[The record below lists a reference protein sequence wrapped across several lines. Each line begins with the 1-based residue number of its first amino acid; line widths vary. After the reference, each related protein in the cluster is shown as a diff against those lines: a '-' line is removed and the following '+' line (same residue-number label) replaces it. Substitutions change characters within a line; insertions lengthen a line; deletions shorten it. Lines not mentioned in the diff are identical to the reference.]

1 MPARAE
7 LPAAAHADS
16 PVAAH
21 ADSPVAAQVDLPVAA
36 LAEAPTSGE
45 TPPTE
50 PAQGIDG
57 SIARANSPALVG
69 QSQQVA
75 ALQQVALLQQAALA
89 QQMALT
95 QQVVML
101 QYLQLV
107 SQGSNPRVGA
117 AAHVPRRPSGGR
129 IVDTLPSTFS
139 ATDNPWG
146 FTYPPMT
153 LVR

>member
-1 MPARAE
+1 M
-7 LPAAAHADS
+7 
-16 PVAAH
+16 
-21 ADSPVAAQVDLPVAA
+21 

-50 PAQGIDG
+50 PARGFDA
-57 SIARANSPALVG
+57 SIARADTPVLVG

-107 SQGSNPRVGA
+107 SQGSNARIGA
-117 AAHVPRRPSGGR
+117 PAAHVPRRPSGGR